1 MKFQQLRYLVA
12 VHENGLNITAAARQ
26 LHTSQPG
33 VSRQLKLLEEELGFQ
48 LFEREGRA
56 LTRTTA
62 AGEEI
67 ISRATSILR
76 EMQNIRRTSAELRKA
91 DGGTLSIATTHT
103 QARYVLPQ
111 VIRAFR
117 LKYPKVRLHLHQGTS
132 EQIAEMVARDRVD
145 FAIATGSEEL
155 FPHLVRLP
163 VYRWHRAVVVPRG
176 HALESAGKLTLKKL
190 AEFPIVTY
198 VFSFSGRSSLPALFE
213 TAGLSLDVALTARD
227 SDVIKTYVR
236 IGLGVGIL
244 ARLAVDPVSD
254 ADLAVLDAA
263 HLFEG
268 HTTWIGFRRS
278 ALLRAY
284 MYEFIELLAPHLP
297 RRLVRETERSETQE
311 EVDRILQDLHIP
323 LRDNPASFSVV
334 HEESRLTVLQF
345 DRETRIVRRLI
356 SGRERRQR
364 RARAVDL
371 AVRQFEAVEAAARE
385 EEQLVAANVA
395 GRP

>member
-1 MKFQQLRYLVA
+1 MNFQQLRSVREAVRRGFNLTEVA
-12 VHENGLNITAAARQ
+12 QA

-67 ISRATSILR
+67 IARATSILR

-132 EQIAEMVARDRVD
+132 EQIAELVARDRVD

-176 HALESAGKLTLKKL
+176 HPLAAGGKLTLKKL
-190 AEFPIVTY
+190 AEHPIVTY

-227 SDVIKTYVR
+227 ADVIKTYVR

-244 ARLAVDPVSD
+244 ASVAIDPVTDSD
-254 ADLAVLDAA
+254 LVVLDAT

-297 RRLVRETERSETQE
+297 RKLVRETEKLETQE
-311 EVDRILQDLHIP
+311 EVDRILDDLHVP
-323 LRDNPASFSVV
+323 VRDLP
-334 HEESRLTVLQF
+334 
-345 DRETRIVRRLI
+345 
-356 SGRERRQR
+356 
-364 RARAVDL
+364 
-371 AVRQFEAVEAAARE
+371 
-385 EEQLVAANVA
+385 
-395 GRP
+395 

>member
-56 LTRTTA
+56 LTRTTD

-145 FAIATGSEEL
+145 FAIATGSEEQ

-176 HALESAGKLTLKKL
+176 HPLASAGKLTLKKL
-190 AEFPIVTY
+190 AEYPIVTY
-198 VFSFSGRSSLPALFE
+198 VFSISGRSSLPALFE

-244 ARLAVDPVSD
+244 ARLAIDPVD
-254 ADLAVLDAA
+254 
-263 HLFEG
+263 
-268 HTTWIGFRRS
+268 
-278 ALLRAY
+278 
-284 MYEFIELLAPHLP
+284 
-297 RRLVRETERSETQE
+297 
-311 EVDRILQDLHIP
+311 
-323 LRDNPASFSVV
+323 
-334 HEESRLTVLQF
+334 
-345 DRETRIVRRLI
+345 
-356 SGRERRQR
+356 R
-364 RARAVDL
+364 RAIWSCSMPPICSKAIRPGSG
-371 AVRQFEAVEAAARE
+371 FAAARCCAPTCTSSSSCWR
-385 EEQLVAANVA
+385 LTCRASWCAKPRNW
-395 GRP
+395 RPRKRWTAFWAICRFRCATYRKRICR

>member
-67 ISRATSILR
+67 ISRASSILR

-111 VIRAFR
+111 VIRAFKA
-117 LKYPKVRLHLHQGTS
+117 KYPKVRLHLHQGTS

-163 VYRWHRAVVVPRG
+163 VYRWHRAVIVPRG
-176 HALESAGKLTLKKL
+176 HPLASAGN
-190 AEFPIVTY
+190 PIVTY

-244 ARLAVDPVSD
+244 ARLAIDPVTD
-254 ADLAVLDAA
+254 ADLVVLDAA

-297 RRLVRETERSETQE
+297 RKLVRETERMDTQE
-311 EVDRILQDLHIP
+311 EVDRILADLKVP
-323 LRDNPASFSVV
+323 LRDNP
-334 HEESRLTVLQF
+334 
-345 DRETRIVRRLI
+345 
-356 SGRERRQR
+356 
-364 RARAVDL
+364 
-371 AVRQFEAVEAAARE
+371 
-385 EEQLVAANVA
+385 
-395 GRP
+395 

>member
-103 QARYVLPQ
+103 QARYVLPE

-117 LKYPKVRLHLHQGTS
+117 AKYPKVRLHLHQGTS

-145 FAIATGSEEL
+145 FAIATGSDEL

-176 HALESAGKLTLKKL
+176 HPLAAAGKLTLKKL
-190 AEFPIVTY
+190 AEYPIVTY
-198 VFSFSGRSSLPALFE
+198 VFSIAGRSSLPALFE

-236 IGLGVGIL
+236 LGLGVGIV
-244 ARLAVDPVSD
+244 ASVAIDPAQDSDFAVID
-254 ADLAVLDAA
+254 AS
-263 HLFEG
+263 HLFPI
-268 HTTWIGFRRS
+268 HTTWIGFRRGT
-278 ALLRAY
+278 LLRNFAY
-284 MYEFIELLAPHLP
+284 DFLQLFGPHLT
-297 RRLVRETERSETQE
+297 RRLV
-311 EVDRILQDLHIP
+311 DRAIDA
-323 LRDNPASFSVV
+323 RDADGQAELFRKISLP
-334 HEESRLTVLQF
+334 
-345 DRETRIVRRLI
+345 VR
-356 SGRERRQR
+356 
-364 RARAVDL
+364 
-371 AVRQFEAVEAAARE
+371 
-385 EEQLVAANVA
+385 
-395 GRP
+395 

>member
-56 LTRTTA
+56 LTRTTD

-67 ISRATSILR
+67 ISRASAILR

-103 QARYVLPQ
+103 QARYVLPE

-117 LKYPKVRLHLHQGTS
+117 VKYPKVRLHLHQGTS

-145 FAIATGSEEL
+145 FAIATGSEEQ

-176 HALESAGKLTLKKL
+176 HPLAAAGKLTLKKL
-190 AEFPIVTY
+190 AEYPIVTY
-198 VFSFSGRSSLPALFE
+198 VFSISGRSSLPALFE

-236 IGLGVGIL
+236 LGLGVGIV
-244 ARLAVDPVSD
+244 ASVAIDPAQDSD
-254 ADLAVLDAA
+254 FTVIDAS
-263 HLFEG
+263 HLFPI
-268 HTTWIGFRRS
+268 HTTWIGFRRGT
-278 ALLRAY
+278 LLRNFTY
-284 MYEFIELLAPHLP
+284 DFIQLFGPHL
-297 RRLVRETERSETQE
+297 T
-311 EVDRILQDLHIP
+311 
-323 LRDNPASFSVV
+323 
-334 HEESRLTVLQF
+334 
-345 DRETRIVRRLI
+345 RRLI
-356 SGRERRQR
+356 D
-364 RARAVDL
+364 RAIEARDAEDQTEL
-371 AVRQFEAVEAAARE
+371 FRKISLPVR
-385 EEQLVAANVA
+385 
-395 GRP
+395 